1 MFKQKTYLFFSILL
15 IATLACGQFELGVEE
30 PSSPLPETQVEDNQA
45 QATPNEALLS
55 DPSVSDNQANVNDV
69 SDAPD
74 LNTVEDGNFT
84 LAYIGPDRN
93 IWVLEAGS
101 KTPRQITN
109 DASLSDGTNNLVEY
123 MGLHVSYDGAL
134 LAYSEQMGVPG
145 EGGYDMTTVTWVLN
159 LVTGEQTQIL
169 EGRTAGMAWKPG
181 THLLA
186 YGTGVGMDYF
196 MTRGEPDSEHANG
209 INAFDLDSGE
219 STLLVSPER
228 GFTLAS
234 PQWSQDGRFLAFAE
248 VVNMEG
254 SGMFAYYDFEGQQ
267 YVAWDEAVGN
277 VSWSPDGNLL
287 TYTRLTYTASG
298 DERLYLRPRQSD
310 EQLIGPDYE
319 GIAYATE
326 PVFSPVA
333 DQVAYLVFQDG
344 PMTWT
349 ATIMLIELGGG
360 EPRVLGQFE
369 DLWELAWTP
378 DGSQIV
384 FDFGPYE
391 SRQIMAINIVDGSQT
406 ILADGSQP
414 AVSGQ

>member
-1 MFKQKTYLFFSILL
+1 MS
-15 IATLACGQFELGVEE
+15 
-30 PSSPLPETQVEDNQA
+30 
-45 QATPNEALLS
+45 
-55 DPSVSDNQANVNDV
+55 
-69 SDAPD
+69 
-74 LNTVEDGNFT
+74 TVVDGNFT

-101 KTPRQITN
+101 ETPRQITN
-109 DASLSDGTNNLVEY
+109 DARLGDGTNNLVEY
-123 MGLHVSYDGAL
+123 MGLHVSSDGTL
-134 LAYSEQMGVPG
+134 LAYSEQVGVPH
-145 EGGYDMTTVTWVLN
+145 EGGYDMTAVTWVLN
-159 LVTGEQTQIL
+159 LVTGEKTKIL

-186 YGTGVGMDYF
+186 YATGPSMDYF

-209 INAFDLDSGE
+209 INAIDLDSGE
-219 STLLVSPER
+219 KMLLVSTER
-228 GFTLAS
+228 GFTLAG

-248 VVNMEG
+248 IVNMEG

-267 YVAWDEAVGN
+267 YTAWDEAVGN

-287 TYTRLTYTASG
+287 TYARLTYTPSG
-298 DERLYLRPRQSD
+298 DERLYLRPRQGD
-310 EQLIGPDYE
+310 EQLFGPDYE
-319 GIAYATE
+319 GMAYATE

-333 DQVAYLVFQDG
+333 DQIAYLVFQEG
-344 PMTWT
+344 PRT

-360 EPRVLGQFE
+360 EPRALGQFE

-391 SRQIMAINIVDGSQT
+391 SRQIMAIDIVDGDQT

>member
-1 MFKQKTYLFFSILL
+1 MLSRKTCLFFTILL
-15 IATLACGQFELGVEE
+15 LATLACGQIELGVEE
-30 PSSPLPETQVEDNQA
+30 PLSPLPETQIEDNQA
-45 QATPNEALLS
+45 QEKTEEALLS
-55 DPSVSDNQANVNDV
+55 DPSSSDNQANANDV

-74 LNTVEDGNFT
+74 MSIVEDGNFT
-84 LAYIGPDRN
+84 LAYIGSDRN

-101 KTPRQITN
+101 EAPRQITN
-109 DASLSDGTNNLVEY
+109 DARLGDGTNNLVEY
-123 MGLHVSYDGAL
+123 MGLHVSSDGTL
-134 LAYSEQMGVPG
+134 LAYSKQMGVPST
-145 EGGYDMTTVTWVLN
+145 GGYDMTTVTWVLN
-159 LVTGEQTQIL
+159 LVTGEQNQIL
-169 EGRTAGMAWKPG
+169 MGRTAGMAWKPG

-186 YGTGVGMDYF
+186 YGTGVGMEYF
-196 MTRGEPDSEHANG
+196 MTRGKPDSEHANG
-209 INAFDLDSGE
+209 INAIDLDSGE
-219 STLLVSPER
+219 TMLLVSPER
-228 GFTLAS
+228 GITLAS

-254 SGMFAYYDFEGQQ
+254 SGMFGYYDFEDQQ
-267 YVAWDEAVGN
+267 YIAWDEAVGN

-287 TYTRLTYTASG
+287 TYARLTYTASG
-298 DERLYLRPRQSD
+298 EERLYLRPRQSN
-310 EQLIGPDYE
+310 EQPFGPNYD

-333 DQVAYLVFQDG
+333 DQIAYLVFQAG
-344 PMTWT
+344 PMTRT

-369 DLWELAWTP
+369 DLWDLAWTP